1 MPIDAV
7 PLDVDALPGIVC
19 GPIVRRLT
27 RTRVSIWLATVAPD
41 AITLTVREVG
51 GADTTTVTTT
61 PARIGSQ
68 LWMTV
73 LTADAPAGQFAAGH
87 TYEYELTAPWEATR
101 GGIPWADLALPGHSR
116 PTFLAPP
123 DAVGDLRLM
132 HTSCRKPHG
141 NGRDALAL
149 AMDELGRRF
158 GTAPPPQPHLLVLS
172 GDQIYADE
180 VGHAVIS
187 RIVRIAADL
196 IGIDETDVFGEPPII
211 AGRGPATRAFGF
223 TGSTANHLWTF
234 GEFVAL
240 YLLMWSPTL
249 WPAVLPPHPIAS
261 SLPPFDVD
269 PSVSESEW
277 NNELANVELFVAV
290 VADVRRVLANVATLM
305 IFDDH
310 EVTDDWNID
319 HDWAAK
325 IYGAEKGRRV
335 VTNALL
341 AYLVCQHWGNRPDRF
356 TAVQTAERRVLDEM
370 EAAGAS
376 GLSHAD
382 AVPLLLGVPIAP
394 PAAPTLAQ
402 PQALRD
408 LTAPGTVRYDVTLDD
423 ADGWPVRIV
432 LLDERTAREY
442 PSDQGLGAR
451 ISLAG
456 LAAQLP
462 PPATAAPLTIVV
474 AASPILGTYVYEDVI
489 QPLLRLLG
497 GQEGV
502 RRADNEPWST
512 VPANFQDLLARLA
525 THHPVLVLSG
535 DVHYGYTSAASR
547 TDGTGTTRIAQFTSS
562 GAKNFTFKHS
572 ALGQYGELG
581 LKLGLERT
589 RAFAGYTALSAADR
603 QRLVGAPPAGTAL
616 AWDDLGEVLDGR
628 TARDGASTPT
638 ALPAP
643 VATAYGL
650 PPPEWSYE
658 IGPVDDPMADFT
670 GPPVD
675 VPWSG
680 WQPDRSLA
688 TTEALQHADL
698 ARLSKMFVGLP
709 NLGIVW
715 VEVAGST
722 LSVHQELRCPVGTV
736 EPGPPGS
743 RHSVNTT
750 VALT

>member
-7 PLDVDALPGIVC
+7 PLDVGGLPGIVC

-27 RTRVSIWLATVAPD
+27 RSRVSIWVATVAPD
-41 AITLTVREVG
+41 PITLIVREVG
-51 GADTTTVTTT
+51 AADSSTVTAA
-61 PARIGSQ
+61 PARVGSQ

-73 LTADAPAGQFAAGH
+73 LTAEAPGGQFAGGH

-101 GGIPWADLALPGHSR
+101 GAIPWAELALPGQTR

-158 GTAPPPQPHLLVLS
+158 DTNPPPQPHLLVLS

-180 VGHAVIS
+180 VGHPVIS

-196 IGIDETDVFGEPPII
+196 IGIDETDVFGNPPSI
-211 AGRGPATRAFGF
+211 AGRGPVTRGFGF

-249 WPAVLPPHPIAS
+249 WPAVLPPYPS
-261 SLPPFDVD
+261 PSPLPPFDLD
-269 PSVSESEW
+269 PAVSESEW

-319 HDWAAK
+319 HAWVATVYDNPQ
-325 IYGAEKGRRV
+325 GRRV
-335 VTNALL
+335 VTNGLL

-356 TAVQTAERRVLDEM
+356 GDAPTAERRVVSEM
-370 EAAGAS
+370 EDAAAS
-376 GLSHAD
+376 GVSHAD
-382 AVPLLLGVPIAP
+382 AVPLLLGVPTAAP
-394 PAAPTLAQ
+394 PAPPPA
-402 PQALRD
+402 QALRD
-408 LTAPGTVRYDVTLDD
+408 LTPPGTVRYDVTLDD

-442 PSDQGLGAR
+442 PSDEGLGAR
-451 ISLAG
+451 ISLDG

-462 PPATAAPLTIVV
+462 APASPAPLTIVV

-489 QPLLRLLG
+489 QPLLRVLQ
-497 GQEGV
+497 GQSGI
-502 RRADNEPWST
+502 RRGDNEPWST

-525 THHPVLVLSG
+525 AHHPVLVLSG
-535 DVHYGYTSAASR
+535 DVHYGYTSSATR
-547 TDGTGTTRIAQFTSS
+547 TDGAQTTRVAQFTSS

-581 LKLGLERT
+581 LKLGLERS
-589 RAFAGYTALSAADR
+589 RSFAGYTALSAADR

-616 AWDDLGEVLDGR
+616 AWDDLGEVIDGR
-628 TARDGASTPT
+628 AARDGASTPT
-638 ALPAP
+638 ALPTP
-643 VATAYGL
+643 IATAYGL
-650 PPPEWSYE
+650 AAPDWSYE
-658 IGPVDDPMADFT
+658 IGPVDDPMADYI

-675 VPWSG
+675 APWAG

-688 TTEALQHADL
+688 VTEALQHADL

-709 NLGIVW
+709 NLGVVR
-715 VEVAGST
+715 VEVDGST
-722 LSVHQELRCPVGTV
+722 LSVHQELRCPVGSV

-743 RHSVNTT
+743 RHSVSTT

>member
-7 PLDVDALPGIVC
+7 PLDVGALPGIVC
-19 GPIVRRLT
+19 GPVVRRLT
-27 RTRVSIWLATVAPD
+27 RTQVSIWLATVAPD
-41 AITLTVREVG
+41 PITLTVREVG
-51 GADTTTVTTT
+51 GSAASSVTAT
-61 PARIGSQ
+61 PARVGSQ

-73 LTADAPAGQFAAGH
+73 ITADAPAGQFTAGR
-87 TYEYELTAPWEATR
+87 TYEYELTAPWEAAR
-101 GGIPWADLALPGHSR
+101 GTIPWAELALPGHAL

-123 DAVGDLRLM
+123 DAIGDLRLM

-158 GTAPPPQPHLLVLS
+158 DTNPPPQPHLLVLS

-196 IGIDETDVFGEPPII
+196 IGIDETDVFGDPPII
-211 AGRGPATRAFGF
+211 AGRGPATRAFGL

-249 WPAVLPPHPIAS
+249 WPTIRPPYPSAGPLPP
-261 SLPPFDVD
+261 LDVD

-277 NNELANVELFVAV
+277 NDELANVELFVEV
-290 VADVRRVLANVATLM
+290 LADVRRVLANVATLM

-319 HDWAAK
+319 HAWVATV
-325 IYGAEKGRRV
+325 YGNPLGRRV
-335 VTNALL
+335 VTNGLL

-356 TAVQTAERRVLDEM
+356 DGASTAERRVLTEM
-370 EAAGAS
+370 EDAAAS
-376 GLSHAD
+376 GVSHAD
-382 AVPLLLGVPIAP
+382 AVPLLLGVPIAAP
-394 PAAPTLAQ
+394 PAPPPAR
-402 PQALRD
+402 ALRD

-423 ADGWPVRIV
+423 SDGWPARIV

-442 PSDQGLGAR
+442 PSDQSLGAR
-451 ISLAG
+451 ISIDG

-462 PPATAAPLTIVV
+462 PPASPVPLTIVV
-474 AASPILGTYVYEDVI
+474 AASPVLGTYVYEDVI
-489 QPLLRLLG
+489 QPLLRVLQ
-497 GQEGV
+497 GQAGV
-502 RRADNEPWST
+502 RRADNEPWTT

-525 THHPVLVLSG
+525 AHHAVLVLSG
-535 DVHYGYTSAASR
+535 DVHYGFTSAA
-547 TDGTGTTRIAQFTSS
+547 TRIDATQTSRVAQFTSS

-581 LKLGLERT
+581 LRLGLERA
-589 RAFAGYTALSAADR
+589 RSFAGYTALSAADR

-616 AWDDLGEVLDGR
+616 AWDDLGEVISGR
-628 TARDGASTPT
+628 SARDGASTPT
-638 ALPAP
+638 ALPTA

-650 PPPEWSYE
+650 PPPDWSYE
-658 IGPVDDPMADFT
+658 IGPVDDPMADYT
-670 GPPVD
+670 GPSVD
-675 VPWSG
+675 APWAG

-688 TTEALQHADL
+688 VTEALQHADL
-698 ARLSKMFVGLP
+698 ARLSKMFAGLP
-709 NLGIVW
+709 NLGVVR
-715 VEVAGST
+715 VEVDGST
-722 LSVHQELRCPVGTV
+722 LRVHQELRSPVGSV

-743 RHSVNTT
+743 RHSVSTT
-750 VALT
+750 VTLT

>member
-7 PLDVDALPGIVC
+7 PLDVGALPGIVC

-27 RTRVSIWLATVAPD
+27 RTQVSIWLATVAPD
-41 AITLTVREVG
+41 PITLTVREVG
-51 GADTTTVTTT
+51 GGDAATVTAA
-61 PARIGSQ
+61 PSRVGSQ

-73 LTADAPAGQFAAGH
+73 LTADAPAGQFTAGH
-87 TYEYELTAPWEATR
+87 VYEYELRALWEATR
-101 GGIPWADLALPGHSR
+101 GPIPWAELALPGHAR

-123 DAVGDLRLM
+123 AGVGDLRLL

-149 AMDELGRRF
+149 ALDELGRRF
-158 GTAPPPQPHLLVLS
+158 DTEPPPQPHLLVLS

-187 RIVRIAADL
+187 RIVRIATDL
-196 IGIDETDVFGEPPII
+196 IGIDETDVFGDPPII
-211 AGRGPATRAFGF
+211 AGRGPNTRGFGF

-249 WPAVLPPHPIAS
+249 WPAFLPQYPAPG
-261 SLPPFDVD
+261 PFRPFEVD
-269 PSVSESEW
+269 PAVSESEW
-277 NNELANVELFVAV
+277 NDELANVELFVAV

-319 HDWAAK
+319 HAWAATV
-325 IYGAEKGRRV
+325 YGNPQGRRV
-335 VTNALL
+335 VTNGLL

-356 TAVQTAERRVLDEM
+356 TGTTTAERRVLSEM
-370 EAAGAS
+370 EAAAAS
-376 GLSHAD
+376 GVSHAD
-382 AVPLLLGVPIAP
+382 AVPLLLGIPIAAP
-394 PAAPTLAQ
+394 PAPPPAR
-402 PQALRD
+402 ALRD

-423 ADGWPVRIV
+423 VDGWPVRIV

-451 ISLAG
+451 ISLDG

-462 PPATAAPLTIVV
+462 PPASPAPLTIVV

-489 QPLLRLLG
+489 QPLLRVLQ
-497 GQEGV
+497 GQSGV
-502 RRADNEPWST
+502 RRGDNEPWST
-512 VPANFQDLLARLA
+512 VPAHFQDLLSRLA
-525 THHPVLVLSG
+525 AHHPVLVLSG
-535 DVHYGYTSAASR
+535 DVHYGYTSSATR
-547 TDGTGTTRIAQFTSS
+547 TEGGQTTRVAQFTSS

-581 LKLGLERT
+581 LRLGLERV
-589 RAFAGYTALSAADR
+589 RSFAGYTALSAADR

-616 AWDDLGEVLDGR
+616 AWDDLGEVIDGR
-628 TARDGASTPT
+628 AARDGASAPT
-638 ALPAP
+638 ALPTP
-643 VATAYGL
+643 IATAYGL
-650 PPPEWSYE
+650 PAPDWSYE
-658 IGPVDDPMADFT
+658 IGPVDDPMADYT

-675 VPWSG
+675 APWAG

-688 TTEALQHADL
+688 TAEALQHADL
-698 ARLSKMFVGLP
+698 ARLSRMFVGLP
-709 NLGIVW
+709 NLGIVR

-722 LSVHQELRCPVGTV
+722 LSVHQELRCPVGSV

-743 RHSVNTT
+743 RHSVHTT